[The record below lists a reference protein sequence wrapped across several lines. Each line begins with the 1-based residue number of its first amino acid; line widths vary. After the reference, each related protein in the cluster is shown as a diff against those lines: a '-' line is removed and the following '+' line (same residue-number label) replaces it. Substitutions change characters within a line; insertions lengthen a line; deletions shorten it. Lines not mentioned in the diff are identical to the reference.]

1 MNIPE
6 NDWLPAVFLGLMAL
20 SFLVYAILDGYDLG
34 VGVLL
39 PRDTPQQ
46 NNQAHRDIMI
56 YSIGPFWDANETWL
70 VMAIG
75 LLLIAFPSAH
85 SIILQALYLPTA
97 LMLVGLIL
105 RGVSFDFRTKAPSK
119 NKTQW
124 DLAFKAG
131 SLLAT
136 LSQGYMLGR
145 YVTGFENTTFGYS
158 FSLLASICVTAGYC
172 FIGAAWLVMRTE
184 GELQIK
190 AARWAIK
197 CNILMAI
204 GILAVCLTNLW
215 FNEAIMN
222 KWLVF
227 PQVFIMIPISFLFAF
242 LFCTVH
248 FYLKK
253 VPMSNDVGCWYPF
266 FSATLIF
273 ILCFAG
279 LAYSFYPYI
288 VWQKVTIWE
297 AASARNS
304 LMFIFVGAVVV
315 LPTIIAY
322 TIFSY
327 RVFWGKT
334 TKLNY

>member
-1 MNIPE
+1 MNIPD

-39 PRDTPQQ
+39 PSDTAQE
-46 NNQAHRDIMI
+46 NNQQHRDMMI

-75 LLLIAFPSAH
+75 LLLIAFPSAY

-119 NKTQW
+119 NKTKW

-131 SLLAT
+131 SLLTT

-145 YVTGFENTTFGYS
+145 YVTGFENTTFGYG
-158 FSLLASICVTAGYC
+158 FSILASICVTAGYS

-184 GELQIK
+184 GKLQIK
-190 AARWAIK
+190 AARWAIY
-197 CNILMAI
+197 CNTLMAI
-204 GILAVCLTNLW
+204 GIIAVCLTNLF
-215 FNEAIMN
+215 FNKAIMD
-222 KWLVF
+222 KWLSF
-227 PQVFIMIPISFLFAF
+227 PQVFVMIPMSFLLIF
-242 LFCTVH
+242 LFSSIH
-248 FYLKK
+248 LYLTK
-253 VPMSNDVGCWYPF
+253 VPTKNDVGCWFPF
-266 FSATLIF
+266 VCATLIF
-273 ILCFAG
+273 ILSFLG

-288 VWQKVTIWE
+288 IWQKITIWE

-304 LMFIFVGAVVV
+304 LMFIFIGAVIV

>member
-1 MNIPE
+1 MLIPE
-6 NDWLPAVFLGLMAL
+6 NDWLPAVFLGLMAF

-39 PRDTPQQ
+39 PRDS
-46 NNQAHRDIMI
+46 QAHRDTMI

-85 SIILQALYLPTA
+85 SLILQALYLPTA

-119 NKTQW
+119 DKSKW
-124 DLAFKAG
+124 DFAFKFG
-131 SLLAT
+131 SILAT

-145 YVTGFENTTFGYS
+145 YVTGFEDSYFSYS
-158 FSLLASICVTAGYC
+158 FSVLASICVTAGYS

-184 GELQIK
+184 GELQIR
-190 AARWAIK
+190 AALWAK
-197 CNILMAI
+197 SCNILMAI
-204 GILAVCLTNLW
+204 GIVAVCLTNLV
-215 FNEAIMN
+215 FNQAIME
-222 KWLVF
+222 KWLSF
-227 PQVFIMIPISFLFAF
+227 PQVFVLIPISFLFAF
-242 LFCTVH
+242 LFTTIH
-248 FYLKK
+248 IYLTK
-253 VPMSNDVGCWYPF
+253 VPMKDDIGCWYPF
-266 FSATLIF
+266 ACATVIF
-273 ILCFAG
+273 ILCFLG

-288 VWQKVTIWE
+288 VWQKITIWE

-304 LMFIFVGAVVV
+304 LMFIFIGVVVV
-315 LPTIIAY
+315 LPTIIGY

>member
-6 NDWLPAVFLGLMAL
+6 NDWLPIVFLGLMAL

-39 PRDTPQQ
+39 PSDTPQK
-46 NNQAHRDIMI
+46 NNQHHRDMMI

-119 NKTQW
+119 NKTKW

-131 SLLAT
+131 SILAT

-145 YVTGFENTTFGYS
+145 YVTGFENTAFGYG
-158 FSLLASICVTAGYC
+158 FSMLASICVTAGYC

-190 AARWAIK
+190 AARWAIV
-197 CNILMAI
+197 CNALMAV
-204 GILAVCLTNLW
+204 GILAVCITNLW
-215 FNEAIMN
+215 FNVEIMN
-222 KWLVF
+222 KWLGF
-227 PQVFIMIPISFLFAF
+227 PQVFVVIPISFLFIF
-242 LFCTVH
+242 LFSSIHV
-248 FYLKK
+248 YLTK
-253 VPMSNDVGCWYPF
+253 VPMKNDVGCWYPF
-266 FSATLIF
+266 LCATLIF
-273 ILCFAG
+273 ILCFSG

-288 VWQKVTIWE
+288 VWQKITIWE

-304 LMFIFVGAVVV
+304 LMFIFVGAAVV

>member
-1 MNIPE
+1 MIIPE
-6 NDWLPAVFLGLMAL
+6 NDWLPAVFLGLMAM
-20 SFLVYAILDGYDLG
+20 SFLIYAILDGYDLG

-39 PRDTPQQ
+39 PRD
-46 NNQAHRDIMI
+46 NQDQRDTMI

-85 SIILQALYLPTA
+85 SLILQALYLPTA

-119 NKTQW
+119 DKHKW
-124 DLAFKAG
+124 DLVFKCG
-131 SLLAT
+131 SILAT

-145 YVTGFENTTFGYS
+145 YVTGFEDSYFSYS
-158 FSLLASICVTAGYC
+158 FSLLASICVTAGYS

-184 GELQIK
+184 GELQIR
-190 AARWAIK
+190 AARWAK
-197 CNILMAI
+197 HSNILMAV
-204 GILAVCLTNLW
+204 GIIAVCLTNIV
-215 FNEAIMN
+215 FNEAIMD
-222 KWLVF
+222 KWLSF
-227 PQVFIMIPISFLFAF
+227 PTAFILFPITLLFAF
-242 LFCTVH
+242 LFVTVH
-248 FYLKK
+248 IYLNK
-253 VPMSNDVGCWYPF
+253 VPMQDDIGCWYPF
-266 FSATLIF
+266 ACATLIF
-273 ILCFAG
+273 ILCFLG

-288 VWQKVTIWE
+288 VWQKITIWE

-304 LMFIFVGAVVV
+304 LMFIFVGVVVV
-315 LPTIIAY
+315 LPTIVAY
-322 TIFSY
+322 TIYSY